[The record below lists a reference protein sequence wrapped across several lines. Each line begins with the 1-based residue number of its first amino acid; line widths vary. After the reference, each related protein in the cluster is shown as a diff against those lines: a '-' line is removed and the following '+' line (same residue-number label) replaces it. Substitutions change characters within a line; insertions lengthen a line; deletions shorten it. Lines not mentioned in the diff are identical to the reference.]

1 MTVFEAKQ
9 YITRNLSPV
18 SDNPLLEVEIILC
31 HVLNIGREHLYLVE
45 DNMIDEVSLQ
55 EIQKILQK
63 RLTGYPIFY
72 IIGKKEFFGIEFQID
87 ENVLIPRPETEILV
101 EKALSIS
108 GNKKNEVLD
117 IGTGSGCII
126 LSFLYNSSES
136 KGVAVDV
143 SLQALSVAEKN
154 SEKLCL
160 QNRVQF
166 IKGDFREI
174 SFDTIFDLILSNP
187 PYVASGRIKAL
198 HFEPKSALN
207 GGADGFSLYPEIIKK
222 SYNLLKSG
230 GFLGLEIDDPIKDKV
245 EREMRSAG
253 FKETFSMKDYAG
265 LWRCTFGKKP

>member
-9 YITRNLSPV
+9 YITRNLSSV

-31 HVLNIGREHLYLVE
+31 HVLNTSREHLYLVE
-45 DNMIDEVSLQ
+45 NNTVDEASFQ

-72 IIGKKEFFGIEFQID
+72 IIGKKEFFGIEFEID
-87 ENVLIPRPETEILV
+87 DNVLIPRPETEILV

-126 LSFLYNSSES
+126 LSFLYNNRES
-136 KGVAVDV
+136 KGVALDV
-143 SLQALSVAEKN
+143 SQQALRVAEKN

-160 QNRVQF
+160 QNRVRF
-166 IKGDFREI
+166 VKGDFREI
-174 SFDTIFDLILSNP
+174 SFDTLFDIILSNP
-187 PYVASGRIKAL
+187 PYVASGRVKDM
-198 HFEPKSALN
+198 HFEPKEGLD
-207 GGADGFSLYPEIIKK
+207 GGAGGFSLYPEIIKK

-245 EREMRSAG
+245 EHEMHITG
-253 FKETFSMKDYAG
+253 FKEIYSMKDYAG
-265 LWRCTFGKKP
+265 LWRCAFGKRP